1 MRPSRASSLPP
12 FVDEE
17 LVAFLLFFSQLH
29 VYMDV
34 SLYACLTGRTLY
46 GTADG
51 TRQFT
56 VSWRGKQC
64 LHCDF
69 FFILQQSWFCSMD
82 VVCVHRG
89 ECKSDRVWS
98 TQPAVACRL
107 IFSMRLR
114 VRIALPLSRGS
125 GARMLRC
132 RT

>member
-17 LVAFLLFFSQLH
+17 LVAFLLFFSKLH

-34 SLYACLTGRTLY
+34 SLYACLTGRTPY

-69 FFILQQSWFCSMD
+69 FHPSAELGLLMD
-82 VVCVHRG
+82 VVVYTLG
-89 ECKSDRVWS
+89 V
-98 TQPAVACRL
+98 
-107 IFSMRLR
+107 
-114 VRIALPLSRGS
+114 
-125 GARMLRC
+125 
-132 RT
+132 